1 ALRPRRPAVGDA
13 ADGQAGPP
21 GELAPAAGTGGVAIG
36 GRELTTES
44 QRPQRKKERRQSISQ
59 KKQDLV
65 LLPSWSSVVSVTL
78 WLVFLL
84 IMSEPKATHDY
95 CPGELTAALEFLKRT
110 RSELR
115 SLRKARVWR
124 DRIEIFDINGDWFE
138 VRNIGWPDADLVEL
152 LRAVNA

>member
-1 ALRPRRPAVGDA
+1 
-13 ADGQAGPP
+13 
-21 GELAPAAGTGGVAIG
+21 
-36 GRELTTES
+36 
-44 QRPQRKKERRQSISQ
+44 
-59 KKQDLV
+59 
-65 LLPSWSSVVSVTL
+65 
-78 WLVFLL
+78 
-84 IMSEPKATHDY
+84 MSEPKATHDY

-152 LRAVNA
+152 LRAVNAAFNPETIHQAPPGEYREVDTGRRYTWAQDRVM